1 MQNTNKTKYQNKI
14 ITIPN
19 MLSLLRIFLIP
30 LIIWLYCDRK
40 DYVMTCA
47 VLTFS
52 GITDIVD
59 GIIARK
65 CNMISDFGKVFDPI
79 ADKLT
84 QLTVLACL
92 VIRYKFMLLPIV
104 LLVLKEASDLLTGF
118 LTFRKI
124 GSVLGAEWHG
134 KATTI
139 LLYLMMFTHIV
150 WVDIPMIVSSISVLV
165 CIFMIILSAV
175 LYGIRNIKLI
185 QQNK

>member
-1 MQNTNKTKYQNKI
+1 
-14 ITIPN
+14 

-30 LIIWLYCDRK
+30 LIIWLYCFKK
-40 DYVMTCA
+40 DYILTCA

-52 GITDIVD
+52 GITDVVD

-65 CNMISDFGKVFDPI
+65 FNMISDFGKVFDPI

-92 VIRYKFMLLPIV
+92 VLRYKFMLIPIV

-118 LTFRKI
+118 LTFRKT
-124 GSVLGAEWHG
+124 GKVLGAEWHG

-150 WVDIPMIVSSISVLV
+150 WVDIPSVVSNISVLI
-165 CIFMIILSAV
+165 CIFMIIVSAV
-175 LYGIRNIKLI
+175 LYGIRNIKLLL
-185 QQNK
+185 K